1 MTTINPAA
9 QAARESARST
19 DGRFGAQEHSAPEL
33 GLGDSR
39 TSDEKTRALAELDR
53 ILADHPELLAHAHEF
68 IEPKI
73 LHTWQPDLA
82 YVEYDDKL
90 SDERLDEY
98 LRGDDD
104 SLNELDD
111 RFREGDA
118 YEDTIGEYLHE
129 LTGTDPLD
137 LDDDLREE
145 LRSWVQENDH
155 SEVIPDLVRHNG
167 DVLVQIPAVADD
179 DAFGIALQAA
189 SEVEGE
195 EERYAALRQVF
206 ITAAEAAG
214 ITVDDHN
221 RRQLESLIDENSLD
235 FGHQAAE
242 QWQLKVLTY
251 TEPEDIAMT
260 LHGEHGDASRTVRIE
275 NPSLLLIDRW
285 NGRGYDAPLHGT
297 FETAIS
303 VDRPARLD
311 SQLGYGSW
319 DRVAGVHKPAYAAHV
334 EVSITETEEVPA

>member
-1 MTTINPAA
+1 MNAA
-9 QAARESARST
+9 AEAARESARTST
-19 DGRFGAQEHSAPEL
+19 GQFGVQGHTAPEL
-33 GLGDSR
+33 TLGNSR
-39 TSDEKTRALAELDR
+39 TSDEKTAALAELDR
-53 ILADHPELLAHAHEF
+53 ILAGHPDLLEHAHVF
-68 IEPKI
+68 VEPKI
-73 LHTWQPDLA
+73 LHTWRPDLT

-90 SDERLDEY
+90 LDEQLDAY

-104 SLNELDD
+104 TLIEVDD

-118 YEDTIGEYLHE
+118 YEDTISEYLRE
-129 LTGTDPLD
+129 LTGTDPSD
-137 LDDDLREE
+137 LDDELQEE
-145 LRSWVQENDH
+145 LRHWVQEHDH
-155 SEVIPDLVRHNG
+155 SEVIPDLVRGNG

-179 DAFGIALQAA
+179 DAFGAALQAA

-195 EERYAALRQVF
+195 EEKYAALRQVF
-206 ITAAEAAG
+206 VDAAEAAG

-235 FGHQAAE
+235 FGYQHAE

-260 LHGEHGDASRTVRIE
+260 LHGEHRDAPRAVRIE

-334 EVSITETEEVPA
+334 EVSITEKEEVPA